1 MSKSVPSH
9 PVVPSL
15 CHRTRL
21 AIFLV
26 VQSWHESLIKL
37 DGRVCVVTVRQE
49 SDSPSSSSLSTS
61 TFSTTSSSL
70 GLCTSSSLRL
80 PANYRGPL
88 APIRGTHLNAPRYI
102 YTQKTFRFFFLLS
115 FFPSCWIEHTKKRK
129 RERGKMQLFLHTPYI
144 IHTDVLYAI
153 NWSNM
158 ETLWKNWTS
167 CVARMNW
174 KWLRSRHCFYQVNH
188 EFNGSFYI
196 VNNRSVISQMNNSE
210 TMMSDLDG
218 ISELNST
225 QQSTNFTSAAWEY
238 FV

>member
-1 MSKSVPSH
+1 MSKSVPSR
-9 PVVPSL
+9 PVPSL
-15 CHRTRL
+15 GHRTRL

-26 VQSWHESLIKL
+26 AQSRHESLIKL
-37 DGRVCVVTVRQE
+37 DGRVCYCNCPTGIGFAVVLIAFYVDFFYNVIIAWALHFFFA
-49 SDSPSSSSLSTS
+49 SFTS
-61 TFSTTSSSL
+61 QLPWTTCSNSWNTPQ
-70 GLCTSSSLRL
+70 C
-80 PANYRGPL
+80 AEVY
-88 APIRGTHLNAPRYI
+88 
-102 YTQKTFRFFFLLS
+102 YTQKTFRFFFSFLSKLLN
-115 FFPSCWIEHTKKRK
+115 WTHKKRK
-129 RERGKMQLFLHTPYI
+129 RERGKMQLFLHAPYI
-144 IHTDVLYAI
+144 IHTDVLYAT

-167 CVARMNW
+167 CVAQMNW

-210 TMMSDLDG
+210 TIMSDLDG

>member
-1 MSKSVPSH
+1 MRCNCTTGIGFA
-9 PVVPSL
+9 VVLIAFYVDFFYNVIIAWALHFFFASFTSQLPWTTCSN
-15 CHRTRL
+15 
-21 AIFLV
+21 
-26 VQSWHESLIKL
+26 SWNTPQCAE
-37 DGRVCVVTVRQE
+37 V
-49 SDSPSSSSLSTS
+49 
-61 TFSTTSSSL
+61 
-70 GLCTSSSLRL
+70 
-80 PANYRGPL
+80 
-88 APIRGTHLNAPRYI
+88 YI